1 HTITC
6 SQRSGSRCQCT
17 QIFPGRSR
25 HRNASE
31 GEGVVAGSGTAGN
44 LQANSYVDLRL
55 GFTQSQGRGGSGGAA
70 EAVKRRI
77 GSFNAPLIGQVTT
90 ARASCAQ
97 RDGTGTRKG
106 GIRRRCTDVC
116 NHRILIAA
124 TVGNVNTAMEAF
136 IGIVVAT
143 PLTID
148 DVTTTARR
156 KRTAGMEQGS
166 TFIRRYSRVG
176 IRTAVAVGKVTER
189 LLFKIIPRKGTT
201 NLILEVGFGN
211 PVNKL
216 FCVIEVRT
224 PGNIPGN
231 IQWAGRY

>member
-1 HTITC
+1 
-6 SQRSGSRCQCT
+6 
-17 QIFPGRSR
+17 
-25 HRNASE
+25 
-31 GEGVVAGSGTAGN
+31 
-44 LQANSYVDLRL
+44 
-55 GFTQSQGRGGSGGAA
+55 
-70 EAVKRRI
+70 
-77 GSFNAPLIGQVTT
+77 
-90 ARASCAQ
+90 
-97 RDGTGTRKG
+97 
-106 GIRRRCTDVC
+106 
-116 NHRILIAA
+116 
-124 TVGNVNTAMEAF
+124 MEAF

-224 PGNIPGN
+224 PGNILGN
-231 IQWAGRY
+231 IQLAGRYCLRWPIEGLIPVSSTALACLTVKASHAV